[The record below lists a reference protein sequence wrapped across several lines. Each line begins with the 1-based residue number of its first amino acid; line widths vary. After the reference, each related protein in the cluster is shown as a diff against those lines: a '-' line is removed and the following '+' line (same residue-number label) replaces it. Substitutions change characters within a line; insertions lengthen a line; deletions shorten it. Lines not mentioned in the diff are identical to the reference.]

1 MDPAIVN
8 LFLGFLLTT
17 VLGGVLGS
25 YLQQRAWNHQN
36 EAHLKEEELK
46 RSGEVCESI
55 SQLLD
60 KRLYRMRRLYFA
72 CQGYA
77 QGILAKEVLERRLQ
91 DYDEVLYE
99 WNDKLKLN
107 LALIGTYFGKLA
119 HAYLNLVYQS
129 FKDTGS
135 QLEEAYRTANQ
146 QPNTPFGFSDLLHPL
161 DQLNQQVYGLGA
173 FMMTQLRGGQVG
185 RRAPEP
191 LPASPSL
198 LKKPDGS

>member
-1 MDPAIVN
+1 MDPATIN
-8 LFLGFLLTT
+8 LLLGFLLTT
-17 VLGGVLGS
+17 VVGGFLGS
-25 YLQQRAWNHQN
+25 YLQQRAWKHQN

-46 RSGEVCESI
+46 RAGEVCESI

-77 QGILAKEVLERRLQ
+77 QGILAKEVLERRLK

-99 WNDKLKLN
+99 WNDKLNVN

-119 HAYLNLVYQS
+119 HAYLNFVYQS
-129 FKDTGS
+129 FKDTGND
-135 QLEEAYRTANQ
+135 LEEAYRAVNQ
-146 QPNTPFGFSDLLHPL
+146 PSNAYSGFSKLLHQL

-173 FMMTQLRGGQVG
+173 FMMTQLRGGEIG

-191 LPASPSL
+191 LSASPSL
-198 LKKPDGS
+198 LKKPDES